1 MREREREREGGGVG
15 SKARQLDYLFK
26 FWSFTTIEVCPIV

>member
-1 MREREREREGGGVG
+1 MRERERERGGGVA